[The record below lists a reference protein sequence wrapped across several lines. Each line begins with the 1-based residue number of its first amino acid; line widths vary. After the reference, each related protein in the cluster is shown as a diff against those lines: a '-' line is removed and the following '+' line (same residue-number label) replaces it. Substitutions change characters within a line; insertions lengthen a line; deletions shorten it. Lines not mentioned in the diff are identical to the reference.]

1 MTFIIY
7 FIIVFF
13 LLTHVVAPN
22 LFSKITCSFLGFF
35 RGILCAHVTRD
46 KNTACKFFGV
56 CWNVSAG
63 DKINDLKVRQTSKG
77 TGQGERNPSRKAKEK
92 LPELEGREQ
101 EAEDKTRLKERERE
115 RVLEKKDAKDFVFED
130 IY

>member
-115 RVLEKKDAKDFVFED
+115 SIGEKRCQGFRF
-130 IY
+130 